1 MAKNKRQPTG
11 RALSA
16 EQVLEREAARFEER
30 VERARNELAEAE
42 HELERIRTALK
53 AMRDVGSGP
62 QVHKAEAL

>member
-30 VERARNELAEAE
+30 VDRAKKELAEAE
-42 HELERIRTALK
+42 QELERIRTGLK
-53 AMRDVGSGP
+53 AMRRVGPPPSSDGTM
-62 QVHKAEAL
+62 